1 MVVIDTNV
9 LVRLIAQDDPAQTAR
24 ALHLIE
30 SETVLVPL
38 TVLLETEWVLRR
50 LTGISPESTLRLLQ
64 GVVGLPNVTV
74 EKPERLTFA
83 LDLATAGMDF
93 ADALHLSALQD
104 GDRFAT
110 FDRAMIRTAQR
121 MGVGAVFS
129 P

>member
-30 SETVLVPL
+30 SEKVLIPL